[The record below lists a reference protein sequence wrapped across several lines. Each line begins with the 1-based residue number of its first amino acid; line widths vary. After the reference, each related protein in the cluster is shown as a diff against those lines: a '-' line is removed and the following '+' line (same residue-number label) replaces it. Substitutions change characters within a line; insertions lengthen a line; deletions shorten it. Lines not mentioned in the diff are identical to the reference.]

1 MDINSEKIQQI
12 VKQVLS
18 EMNGAPAAAPS
29 ASGPIPKTAR
39 VAMLTKLEHYDIK
52 EYPAAAAVAAC
63 LTVTVV
69 RAEICRMLTLKTE
82 LTADFV
88 QALNLLVIKL
98 LRTAELL

>member
-52 EYPAAAAVAAC
+52 EYPIPEVGDGDILVKVEGC
-63 LTVTVV
+63 G
-69 RAEICRMLTLKTE
+69 ICGTDAHDLSATPSSYPCCSRSRG
-82 LTADFV
+82 
-88 QALNLLVIKL
+88 NG
-98 LRTAELL
+98 RNR